1 MIHFKTTAFA
11 SPLFRSEELSLEK
24 LHFVKCSF
32 SWTYKTS
39 FSVIVLSMWPGSFGK
54 RKILV
59 FTEAKIKYSP
69 ISNTAK
75 LYAVRILT
83 VAITSLDR
91 MDNDCFFSEMSL
103 FYF

>member
-1 MIHFKTTAFA
+1 M
-11 SPLFRSEELSLEK
+11 
-24 LHFVKCSF
+24 
-32 SWTYKTS
+32 
-39 FSVIVLSMWPGSFGK
+39 IVLSTWPGTSGK

-59 FTEAKIKYSP
+59 FTEAKVKYSP

-83 VAITSLDR
+83 VAITPLDR